1 MHCDVCGKTFGN
13 KYVLQRHLLSDSH
26 KIRLEQNE
34 LFVCHCGRKFQ
45 HTQGLYRHKKECN
58 VVFCSICHVQF
69 KRKQNIDHHLT
80 TKKNKNRTLGN
91 NFCVCNNCQSFL
103 YSSGLSKN
111 RNQCSEQDLV
121 PSEICILIAQQKQEK
136 DVLKQENE
144 KMKMEMNEFK
154 KKNIKQP
161 HIKFFGCE
169 NLDYILVMMLEKIS
183 LDEIIPYIVKNV
195 HFHKD
200 HLENH
205 NVKITNR
212 KLPFASV
219 YKDNKW
225 ELAEKRK
232 TIEELIEKGLKLM
245 DTRYKNI
252 KLSEKKLELYQEFKA
267 NYKNKQVFKKIYH
280 ETELCILNNSPLIH
294 P

>member
-1 MHCDVCGKTFGN
+1 MIYEYIYLIREREFIKTQEDIYKIGK
-13 KYVLQRHLLSDSH
+13 S
-26 KIRLEQNE
+26 
-34 LFVCHCGRKFQ
+34 
-45 HTQGLYRHKKECN
+45 
-58 VVFCSICHVQF
+58 
-69 KRKQNIDHHLT
+69 
-80 TKKNKNRTLGN
+80 
-91 NFCVCNNCQSFL
+91 
-103 YSSGLSKN
+103 
-111 RNQCSEQDLV
+111 
-121 PSEICILIAQQKQEK
+121 
-136 DVLKQENE
+136 KQENN
-144 KMKMEMNEFK
+144 KRINQI
-154 KKNIKQP
+154 N
-161 HIKFFGCE
+161 FGCE

-200 HLENH
+200 HPENH

-252 KLSEKKLELYQEFKA
+252 KSSEKKLELYQEFKG
-267 NYKNKQVFKKIYH
+267 NYKNKQAFKKIYH
-280 ETELCILNNSPLIH
+280 ETELCILNNSALIH